1 MSKRERSYRVLKENA
16 TRFVIGLFIY
26 AFVILLY
33 VWQPAVLQQVDRDVY
48 DIFLRDNGGGEP
60 SPTPAL
66 IDLDEESLEEFGQWP
81 WPRHLVGKLVAILAE
96 SGAAAIGLDII
107 LAEPDNSS
115 VINLQK
121 SFKKHFDI
129 TIPLDGI
136 PESLHDNDRILASII
151 AQTPTVVGV
160 YTRFGG
166 EPEPFPENL
175 PYPEGIVD
183 LQRPGQL
190 PPRQFLMQ
198 AMGAT
203 LPLPELRAVAP
214 MGSLN
219 VAPDPDGI
227 IRSVPLIAQV
237 DGRTFISLS
246 LRSLMVGLGVNT
258 LQLVSSK
265 DGLKGLALSK
275 DRIIPVDRDGRFR
288 VAFRGPRGYY
298 PTFSAAD
305 ILNKKIPPEEIQ
317 GRVLIVGTSAPG
329 LLDIR
334 ATPFD
339 SIYPGAE
346 VHTTVIDAILSERYI
361 QEPPWSQGA
370 QFMGMTV
377 VGILGT
383 LVFAIAPAIIYL
395 PILISLLGTSFWG
408 SWRIFQEG
416 LYLSPQYVM
425 ILVSALA
432 LSLLAVRFWQEA
444 RQKRTLRNA
453 FSRYIAPDMVAR
465 IVERGEAVLAGEERI
480 VTLMFTDIRGF
491 TTMSE
496 GLTPDQVVGALNRY
510 FTPMTAIIRGSH
522 GTVDKFIG
530 DAIMAFWNAP
540 LDVHQHELHAVKSA
554 MQMQVAL
561 SELNVELQKDIGIS
575 LRMGAGV
582 HTGKVYVGNMG
593 SAELLDYTCI
603 GDTVNLTSRLEG
615 LCPVYG
621 VGVVTSLETAKLCQ
635 AFANMDEES
644 VGDSADKKERSP
656 ILQEVPFFLP
666 LDSIRVKGKTEP
678 VEICTPI
685 YEQERMARQ
694 GEIEYFLSA
703 RRSYI
708 EGNFASALKDFTA
721 LLAEFPDAIL
731 YQLYKERSQE
741 LHANPPE
748 LWEGVWT
755 FTKK

>member
-1 MSKRERSYRVLKENA
+1 MSKRERSFRVLKENA
-16 TRFVIGLFIY
+16 ARFTMGICICITMIV
-26 AFVILLY
+26 LY
-33 VWQPAVLQQVDRDVY
+33 TVQPVLLQQADREIYDV
-48 DIFLRDNGGGEP
+48 FLRNNGGGEP

-66 IDLDEESLEEFGQWP
+66 IDLDEQSLEEFGQWP

-121 SFKKHFDI
+121 SFQRHFDI

-136 PESLHDNDRILASII
+136 PSALHDNDSILASII
-151 AQTPTVVGV
+151 AQTPSVLGV
-160 YTRFGG
+160 YNRYGG
-166 EPEPFPENL
+166 EAIPLPKNL
-175 PYPEGIVD
+175 PFADSIID
-183 LQRPGQL
+183 LMGPNDVS
-190 PPRQFLMQ
+190 PRLLI
-198 AMGAT
+198 GKSTSAT
-203 LPLPELRAVAP
+203 LPLPILNAVAP
-214 MGSLN
+214 LGSLN

-227 IRSVPLIAQV
+227 IRYVPLITEIDGRIFISLGLRTLMRALGEKKLFLLSSPDGLRAVRIGTNKKYTIPVTV
-237 DGRTFISLS
+237 DGRFML
-246 LRSLMVGLGVNT
+246 
-258 LQLVSSK
+258 
-265 DGLKGLALSK
+265 
-275 DRIIPVDRDGRFR
+275 P
-288 VAFRGPRGYY
+288 FRGPRGYY
-298 PTFSAAD
+298 PTFRAAD
-305 ILNKKIPPEEIQ
+305 ILNRKVPPEELQ
-317 GRVLIVGTSAPG
+317 GRALIIGTSAPG

-339 SIYPGAE
+339 SVYPGAE
-346 VHTTVIDAILSERYI
+346 VHTTVIDAILSQRFIEIPRYI
-361 QEPPWSQGA
+361 IGA
-370 QFMGMTV
+370 QIGSMIII
-377 VGILGT
+377 GIFAT
-383 LVFAIAPAIIYL
+383 LTFTLAPAVVYL
-395 PILISLLGTSFWG
+395 PILLALLGSSFWG
-408 SWRIFQEG
+408 SWTIFQNG
-416 LYLSPQYVM
+416 MYISPLYVM
-425 ILVSALA
+425 ILVVSLA
-432 LSLLAVRFWQEA
+432 IALLAVRFWQEA

-465 IVERGEAVLAGEERI
+465 IVERGEAVLAGEERT

-540 LDVHQHELHAVKSA
+540 LDVPKHELHAVKSA
-554 MQMQVAL
+554 MQMQIAL
-561 SELNVELQKDIGIS
+561 AELNVELQNDIGIS

-621 VGVVTSLETAKLCQ
+621 VGVVTSMETARLCQ
-635 AFANMDEES
+635 AFAEAHNESEE
-644 VGDSADKKERSP
+644 KTP
-656 ILQEVPFFLP
+656 IEPEEIPYFLP

-678 VEICTPI
+678 VEICTPL
-685 YEQERMARQ
+685 YESDRKARHAEIESFLQARQ
-694 GEIEYFLSA
+694 
-703 RRSYI
+703 SYI
-708 EGNFASALKDFTA
+708 DGDFKTS
-721 LLAEFPDAIL
+721 LQSFTTLNEKFPDAVL
-731 YQLYKERSQE
+731 YQLYKERSEE
-741 LHANPPE
+741 LSTHPPE
-748 LWEGVWT
+748 HWEGVWT